1 MVPPELPTRSDP
13 ADAEAALPA
22 RAALPFVLTRTDQV
36 FGAEYRVTE
45 ETMQGLLVLQGDQL
59 QVQWRREQ
67 QTNRYGTEVRS
78 DRAIDP
84 VRATAVPLGALSA
97 ARLEERWYRR
107 RAWLVIVAADLA
119 AFDGVAGA
127 DGLQLDHPG
136 ELRVP
141 IVRAARERARSFVN
155 ELEYALAELAMQRA
169 EAAAPRLP
177 WSRREAPPGPEAL
190 RTVAVPDA
198 LPEVTR

>member
-1 MVPPELPTRSDP
+1 MVPPELPSRSHP
-13 ADAEAALPA
+13 VDAEAALPA
-22 RAALPFVLTRTDQV
+22 RAALPFVLTRTDKV
-36 FGAEYRVTE
+36 YGEEFRVTE
-45 ETMQGLLVLQGDQL
+45 ETLQGLLVLQGDQL
-59 QVQWRREQ
+59 QLQWRREQ

-84 VRATAVPLGALSA
+84 VRATAVPLSALSS
-97 ARLEERWYRR
+97 ARLEERWWRR
-107 RAWLVIVAADLA
+107 SAWLVIMAADLA

-141 IVRAARERARSFVN
+141 VARAAREQARSFVN

-169 EAAAPRLP
+169 EADEPRLP
-177 WSRREAPPGPEAL
+177 RSRREAPPGPEAV
-190 RTVAVPDA
+190 RTIAVPDA